1 MPKSIFFPEIL
12 NFFKIFFYDN
22 CDFIKDDSAIE
33 IMTKLAYNKNKIYKN
48 KIPYKIYAA
57 RNFFKC

>member
-33 IMTKLAYNKNKIYKN
+33 IMTKLTSI
-48 KIPYKIYAA
+48 
-57 RNFFKC
+57 